1 MHLKGFRWQTKTSWI
16 NQKQSSINPPWSW
29 SRRWVAFEQK
39 GFLGEQFVLEKGEY
53 PRWSTWTNSQSS
65 YCLLSI
71 RPLRVVRE
79 RHTLLKDLLCHDPLS
94 LVLRSITGQRR
105 TQTTSVR
112 ELQLCREED
121 GNRGWWH
128 SQLVGSRLPGPCGQC
143 QSCQRDVSLRWLS
156 CCCYQT
162 PLTHEPGL
170 DHCFSPQFS
179 WLHTVCMFKVKVRVY
194 FLNTSGLVLGSSERK
209 QFEVN
214 K

>member
-1 MHLKGFRWQTKTSWI
+1 MSVNIWIDLNYTLFDINVFKYITFWQGCIQRGSDDK
-16 NQKQSSINPPWSW
+16 QKQVESIKSNHPLIHPDPDLVDGSAS
-29 SRRWVAFEQK
+29 SRRAFWE
-39 GFLGEQFVLEKGEY
+39 
-53 PRWSTWTNSQSS
+53 SS
-65 YCLLSI
+65 LFWRRENILAGPPGPTARAATASC
-71 RPLRVVRE
+71 PLDLWEWWE
-79 RHTLLKDLLCHDPLS
+79 RDTLLKDLLCHDPLS

-170 DHCFSPQFS
+170 DHCFSP
-179 WLHTVCMFKVKVRVY
+179 
-194 FLNTSGLVLGSSERK
+194 
-209 QFEVN
+209 
-214 K
+214 